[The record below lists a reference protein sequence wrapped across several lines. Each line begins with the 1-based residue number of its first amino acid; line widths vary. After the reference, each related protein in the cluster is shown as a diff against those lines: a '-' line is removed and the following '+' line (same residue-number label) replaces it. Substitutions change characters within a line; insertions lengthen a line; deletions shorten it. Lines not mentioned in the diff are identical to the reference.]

1 MKEVWIG
8 IMVAGNLDDAENTMK
23 VSFSREA
30 IERSIYGSDGLYNEI
45 ILVGPEDNPPQEDI
59 VYWQLFKRRLCE

>member
-30 IERSIYGSDGLYNEI
+30 IERSIHESDGLYNEI
-45 ILVGPEDNPPQEDI
+45 ILVGPEDNPPQEGI